1 MSTKNVEIVRRANAA
16 FNRRD
21 RDAAF
26 ADFHPDVEWRD
37 LQHAADA
44 PECVHGRSALLAIWD
59 GWEEVFDDF
68 TAEVEEYID
77 AGESVVTVT
86 RWRAT
91 GKGSGL
97 AIDLHTA
104 EVYEF
109 ADGRIFRATVGYAG
123 RAAALK
129 PVGLAGWC
137 LRRRPPRRQAG
148 PRSLLL
154 LCQGKAVE
162 RIVAATIVQGYSG

>member
-1 MSTKNVEIVRRANAA
+1 MSAKNVEIMRRSNAA

-37 LQHAADA
+37 LQHGPDT
-44 PECVHGRSALLAIWD
+44 PECIHGRSAVGALWD
-59 GWEEVFDDF
+59 RWEEVFDDF

-86 RWRAT
+86 RWRVT
-91 GKGSGL
+91 GKGSAL
-97 AIDLHTA
+97 AIEQHGV

-109 ADGRIFRATVGYAG
+109 ADGRIVRATHGYAD

-129 PVGLAGWC
+129 AVGLAG
-137 LRRRPPRRQAG
+137 
-148 PRSLLL
+148 
-154 LCQGKAVE
+154 
-162 RIVAATIVQGYSG
+162 

>member
-1 MSTKNVEIVRRANAA
+1 MSAKNVEIMRRSNAA
-16 FNRRD
+16 FNLRD
-21 RDAAF
+21 RNAAF

-44 PECVHGRSALLAIWD
+44 LECIHGRSEVLAIWD

-68 TAEVEEYID
+68 TAEIEEYID

-91 GKGSGL
+91 GKGSAL
-97 AIDLHTA
+97 VVETHTA
-104 EVYEF
+104 DVYEF
-109 ADGRIFRATVGYAG
+109 ADGRIIRATVGYAD

-129 PVGLAGWC
+129 AVGLAG
-137 LRRRPPRRQAG
+137 
-148 PRSLLL
+148 
-154 LCQGKAVE
+154 
-162 RIVAATIVQGYSG
+162 

>member
-1 MSTKNVEIVRRANAA
+1 VVSEENVEILRRANAA

-21 RDAAF
+21 RSAAF

-44 PECVHGRSALLAIWD
+44 LECIHGRSELLALWE
-59 GWEEVFDDF
+59 GWEEVFDAF

-77 AGESVVTVT
+77 AGESVVAVT

-91 GKGSGL
+91 GKGSTL
-97 AIDLHTA
+97 VVETQQAD
-104 EVYEF
+104 VYEF
-109 ADGRIFRATVGYAG
+109 ADGKVIRATIGYAG

-129 PVGLAGWC
+129 AVGVAG
-137 LRRRPPRRQAG
+137 
-148 PRSLLL
+148 
-154 LCQGKAVE
+154 
-162 RIVAATIVQGYSG
+162 